1 MREVKSKYF
10 DSIFKTMHRKYIK
23 SFLICGLFKH
33 LAFLYRILRYLFF
46 HSGADLRPRV
56 YFRLLIETC
65 PYGLE
70 RRHPLCL
77 LESFYHRTGA
87 DLRLFRGLLDFPE
100 TEGELMGIIRLQQ
113 GHFVHFRGIYL
124 QQEMRFYHQN
134 QRIEQGY
141 LLAKGEG

>member
-10 DSIFKTMHRKYIK
+10 DIIFKAMHRKYIK
-23 SFLICGLFKH
+23 SFLICGLFNH
-33 LAFLYRILRYLFF
+33 LVFTYWIDLYLLFHF
-46 HSGADLRPRV
+46 
-56 YFRLLIETC
+56 LIETC

-113 GHFVHFRGIYL
+113 GHFVHFRGSYL
-124 QQEMRFYHQN
+124 HQKIRFYHQN

-141 LLAKGEG
+141 LLVKGEG